1 MSVIRIFVFETP
13 SPRATVMKAWRD
25 GEALYKKAKRD
36 KILKS
41 FRLVETDNRWVAI
54 TEFDTKAKLNKFV
67 KIIAADRKAVVSDSG
82 GQGWSYIGTV
92 RGSS

>member
-1 MSVIRIFVFETP
+1 MSVMRVFVFETP
-13 SPRATVMKAWRD
+13 EPRAKMMKHWRD
-25 GEALYKKAKRD
+25 GEAVYKKAKRD
-36 KILKS
+36 GVLKS
-41 FRLVETDNRWVAI
+41 YKLIETDNKWLAI

-67 KIIAADRKAVVSDSG
+67 KGIADQRKTVLADTG

>member
-1 MSVIRIFVFETP
+1 MIQH
-13 SPRATVMKAWRD
+13 WRD

-41 FRLVETDNRWVAI
+41 FRLGETDNRWVAI
-54 TEFDTKAKLNKFV
+54 TEFDTKAKFNKFV
-67 KIIAADRKAVVSDSG
+67 KGIADQRKTVLADTG

>member
-1 MSVIRIFVFETP
+1 MSVMRVFVFETP
-13 SPRATVMKAWRD
+13 EPRAKMMKHWRD
-25 GEALYKKAKRD
+25 GEAIYKKAKRD

-41 FRLVETDNRWVAI
+41 FRLVETDNKWLAI

-67 KIIAADRKAVVSDSG
+67 KLIAEDRKAVVSDSG
-82 GQGWSYIGTV
+82 GQGWNYIGTV

>member
-1 MSVIRIFVFETP
+1 MSVMRVFVFETP
-13 SPRATVMKAWRD
+13 EPRAIMMKHWRD
-25 GEALYKKAKRD
+25 GEAFYKKAKRD
-36 KILKS
+36 GVLKS
-41 FRLVETDNRWVAI
+41 YKLIETDNKWLAI

-67 KIIAADRKAVVSDSG
+67 KGIAEQRKTVLADTG